1 MILSYGFLAGALILT
16 SVGQLLYRF
25 YYVKNNKLHLFLAII
40 SLVIVPFCSYNA
52 LKYLTID
59 TLYMATSVTFILV
72 ILGGYLFLNE
82 KLNQNQIIGSLIII
96 IGVFIYNS

>member
-25 YYVKNNKLHLFLAII
+25 YYVKNNKSHLFLAII

-59 TLYMATSVTFILV
+59 TVYMATSVTFILV

-82 KLNQNQIIGSLIII
+82 NLPTLFLVSSFTIFHLLAC
-96 IGVFIYNS
+96 F

>member
-1 MILSYGFLAGALILT
+1 
-16 SVGQLLYRF
+16 
-25 YYVKNNKLHLFLAII
+25 
-40 SLVIVPFCSYNA
+40 
-52 LKYLTID
+52 
-59 TLYMATSVTFILV
+59 MATSVTFILV